1 MNAANENNLTATT
14 GLFVALNLLI
24 GAVEC
29 HTIST
34 DPEICDVLQ
43 IAKSALNKAREA
55 SEYEDNQALVLNKEA
70 DVDSDYILHPNHRSC
85 WVEVDHFALHIARNL
100 DADNNPIVLINAY
113 ENNSEDDNPVQS
125 MRLSVDDLHAY
136 EYKVTPNGNL
146 EITMQPW
153 VLEET
158 KAMLANATHMDF
170 GFLDALL
177 DATEWR
183 NQGFLYRVLP
193 EDIGALT
200 DAPII
205 GTSDFKEGSEADDG
219 DKVWWY
225 PDYAVS
231 SFAEVLIE
239 TGKVVFTAAPENKK
253 VEDTLSFVLP
263 AYLIGYIL
271 NGSEVALT
279 SEEVLSITTFQKLN
293 NLGPCLNVGDN
304 HFAHTNDLNLIG
316 GDVALFTFIVLK

>member
-1 MNAANENNLTATT
+1 MNAANENNLSVKTN
-14 GLFVALNLLI
+14 LIVALNLLI

-34 DPEICDVLQ
+34 DPDICDVLQ
-43 IAKSALNKAREA
+43 TAKLALIKARKA
-55 SEYEDNQALVLNKEA
+55 TEYEENQALVLNKEA
-70 DVDSDYILHPNHRSC
+70 DVDTDYILQSNHRSC
-85 WVEVDHFALHIARNL
+85 WVEIDHFALHIARNV

-177 DATEWR
+177 DVTEWR

-205 GTSDFKEGSEADDG
+205 GTSDFKEGSEADSS

-225 PDYAVS
+225 PDYAVT
-231 SFAEVLIE
+231 SFAEILIE
-239 TGKVVFTAAPENKK
+239 TGKVVFTAAPEDNK

-263 AYLIGYIL
+263 AYLVGYIF
-271 NGSEVALT
+271 NGNEDSLT
-279 SEEVLSITTFQKLN
+279 SDEVSIVSSFIKLN
-293 NLGPCLNVGDN
+293 HLGACLSVGDS
-304 HFAHTNDLNLIG
+304 HFAHINDLNEVSG
-316 GDVALFTFIVLK
+316 GVALFTFSIKN